1 MPLPPSG
8 NLFTIESQPTRTMVF
23 FDLDNTLF
31 NHRQSIYSAM
41 SAVRTVLPLPRE
53 IPLDVLVDKYNE
65 ALDHVYDQYL
75 RNEIAHEDQDSVKV
89 KLFFKSLDLEEPDSE
104 CIVRFRSVY
113 KRIYRANRRAMPGS
127 IETLR
132 SLRKNGYRTAIITNG
147 PTEIQV
153 EKAKAIGVF
162 DLVDCIITSQ
172 DAGHPKPDV
181 RIFQYA
187 LEKLEVEPDDA
198 YMVGDSVKAD
208 IKGALDA
215 KITPILHYPA
225 SNSSLKVLFG
235 REIPVIRQFDQLPI
249 ILKPPL
255 DSSLD

>member
-1 MPLPPSG
+1 MSLPPPD

-31 NHRQSIYSAM
+31 NHQQSVYYAM
-41 SAVRTVLPLPRE
+41 SAVRILLPLPRE

-65 ALDHVYDQYL
+65 ALDLVYNQYL
-75 RNEIAHEDQDSVKV
+75 RNEIAHEDQDSAKV
-89 KLFFKSLDLEEPDSE
+89 KLFFNSLDLGDPDSE
-104 CIVRFRSVY
+104 CIAWFRRLY
-113 KRIYRANRRAMPGS
+113 KRTYRARRRAMPGS

-147 PTEIQV
+147 PTEIQI

-162 DLVDCIITSQ
+162 DLVECVITSQ

-187 LEKLEVEPDDA
+187 LEKLEVKPDDA
-198 YMVGDSVKAD
+198 HMVGDSVEAD

-215 KITPILHYPA
+215 QISPILYSPG
-225 SNSSLKVLFG
+225 SNSPLKLVFG
-235 REIPVIRQFDQLPI
+235 REVPVIRQFDQLPMV
-249 ILKPPL
+249 LEPPL
-255 DSSLD
+255 DSGLD